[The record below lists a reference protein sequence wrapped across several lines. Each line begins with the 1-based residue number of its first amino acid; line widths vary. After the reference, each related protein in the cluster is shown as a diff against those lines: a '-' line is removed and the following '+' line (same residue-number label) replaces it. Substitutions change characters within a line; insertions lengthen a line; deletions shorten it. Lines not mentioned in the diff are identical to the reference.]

1 MYKIQD
7 FGLYTWRL
15 FWKDR
20 QFLKEKD
27 VEKLAK
33 DWYKN
38 GKGSSETAL
47 STKADSLCPHN

>member
-33 DWYKN
+33 D
-38 GKGSSETAL
+38 
-47 STKADSLCPHN
+47 